1 MRLRNRITS
10 KPNLGMGIKGR
21 EMFKFEKMPQ
31 DGILHLLQNGRS
43 SYEDFQNVIPDVMK
57 SLKTRDFPN
66 FLLEIENLE
75 QDEDYV
81 DPDLAFS
88 TLNDVKLWISKM
100 AIVCPET
107 VREQVEPVRQLI
119 SNYQIPA
126 KIFDDRSDALE
137 WLQKS
142 VGTKRE

>member
-1 MRLRNRITS
+1 
-10 KPNLGMGIKGR
+10 
-21 EMFKFEKMPQ
+21 MFKFETMPQ
-31 DGILHLLQNGRS
+31 YGILHLLQNGRS
-43 SYEDFQNVIPDVMK
+43 NYEDFQTVIPQVMT

-75 QDEDYV
+75 QDEDYI

-107 VREQVEPVRQLI
+107 VREQMEPVRQLI
-119 SNYQIPA
+119 SNYQIPTE
-126 KIFDDRSDALE
+126 IFDNRSDAMA
-137 WLQKS
+137 WLGS
-142 VGTKRE
+142 SAGANAH

>member
-1 MRLRNRITS
+1 
-10 KPNLGMGIKGR
+10 
-21 EMFKFEKMPQ
+21 MFKFETMPQ
-31 DGILHLLQNGRS
+31 YGILHLVQNGRS
-43 SYEDFQNVIPDVMK
+43 NYEDFQTVIPQVMT

-75 QDEDYV
+75 QDEDYI

-107 VREQVEPVRQLI
+107 VREQMEPVRQLI
-119 SNYQIPA
+119 SNYQIPTEM
-126 KIFDDRSDALE
+126 FDNRSDAMA
-137 WLQKS
+137 WLGS
-142 VGTKRE
+142 SAGANAH

>member
-1 MRLRNRITS
+1 
-10 KPNLGMGIKGR
+10 
-21 EMFKFEKMPQ
+21 MFKFETIPE
-31 DGILHLLQNGRS
+31 DGILHLVQNGRS
-43 SYEDFQNVIPDVMK
+43 NYEDFQTVIPQVMT

-75 QDEDYV
+75 QGEDYI

-100 AIVCPET
+100 AIVCPEA

-119 SNYQIPA
+119 SNYQIPT
-126 KIFDDRSDALE
+126 KIFDDRSDALV
-137 WLQKS
+137 WLGS
-142 VGTKRE
+142 SAGSDAH